1 MHRKNID
8 AAFIRTWDYL
18 KYNEACMCL
27 KHNILNRVKWL
38 FEDFAY
44 YAREDDEEVP
54 IGCIGNAIKE
64 GVVSIDEMT
73 EIFRETLTN
82 YYKANKI

>member
-8 AAFIRTWDYL
+8 AAFNRTWDYL

-54 IGCIGNAIKE
+54 IGCIGAPY
-64 GVVSIDEMT
+64 V
-73 EIFRETLTN
+73 IFFCKTATALPLSTTVRVT
-82 YYKANKI
+82 